1 MSKKAIHKAIHKAI
15 QKAKELQ
22 EFCDSES
29 CISCVFENKEGYCEI
44 GYPTSWDLDELGDDE
59 DV

>member
-1 MSKKAIHKAIHKAI
+1 MMKNSEKLAVNN
-15 QKAKELQ
+15 AKQLQ

-44 GYPTSWDLDELGDDE
+44 GYPTSWDLDELGDDK